1 MLVKTSIVCFIMI
14 LYMVGFYYRKP
25 HIPTK
30 STRIFQ
36 ALTIV
41 ALLNTM
47 FDLITIYTV
56 NHRDRIH
63 EGVNLIAHI
72 IYLMSILG
80 FVYLLFIY
88 LRSFLERNHTFSAA
102 TRICQNIPFAG
113 SSLGILVL
121 PITYVHG
128 RTTDYS
134 RKRINFTGDSGASD
148 ADFNGNGSLYIWFAV
163 CQFFGAMSM
172 GRYDIRRQRQ
182 PRPMYRNVPGFVQM
196 RG

>member
-80 FVYLLFIY
+80 TS
-88 LRSFLERNHTFSAA
+88 RSPDRAWESWCCPSPMCMGVQ
-102 TRICQNIPFAG
+102 RIIRWGP
-113 SSLGILVL
+113 
-121 PITYVHG
+121 
-128 RTTDYS
+128 
-134 RKRINFTGDSGASD
+134 KRMPCT
-148 ADFNGNGSLYIWFAV
+148 
-163 CQFFGAMSM
+163 
-172 GRYDIRRQRQ
+172 
-182 PRPMYRNVPGFVQM
+182 
-196 RG
+196 